1 MVHISFWIMLI
12 ILINLAKLYILVK
25 KNKEALAGASKEIRL
40 EVNADTTKYMVM
52 YRDQNAGRS
61 L

>member
-1 MVHISFWIMLI
+1 MLM
-12 ILINLAKLYILVK
+12 ILINLAEVYILIK
-25 KNKEALAGASKEIRL
+25 KCTEALVGASKEIRL